1 MQLIQHK
8 IMNINI
14 VFLINTYKDEKEAK
28 KTIMYHLNK
37 FGTNKYDFNLIDCP
51 GDFHL
56 RKNIIKGHSI
66 ADVSVFV
73 VSADNENPEDD
84 HINDLLIIAYTRGIK
99 QLIFAINKMDLT
111 KEPQYS
117 EKIFLKMKKKLLN
130 LSLNIGFDTEDIQ
143 FIPYSGLT
151 VHNLMNKY
159 EDNDDEKINKMSWYK
174 GKTLLESL
182 DEIKPVHREINN
194 PFIIS
199 ILGVYRHHSILRG
212 RILSGK
218 LFKNDKIKFNT
229 EKHSI
234 ITEMA
239 SIQKYDNEVN
249 EAMAGDIISFRLKG
263 LTYREIKSC
272 NLIFNQDLSFKK
284 IKSIR
289 AKILV
294 VNKTVLLKKGF
305 TLTFFCS
312 SLNKPIDIVQI
323 EYLIDGANRILE
335 KEPEFVKF
343 GQHAIVKMEIN
354 KEKKYDYGI
363 ILEKYKK
370 NKVLG
375 SFELFNDYFIA
386 VGKIL
391 DLENE
396 VFKNNYY

>member
-1 MQLIQHK
+1 
-8 IMNINI
+8 
-14 VFLINTYKDEKEAK
+14 
-28 KTIMYHLNK
+28 
-37 FGTNKYDFNLIDCP
+37 
-51 GDFHL
+51 
-56 RKNIIKGHSI
+56 
-66 ADVSVFV
+66 
-73 VSADNENPEDD
+73 
-84 HINDLLIIAYTRGIK
+84 
-99 QLIFAINKMDLT
+99 
-111 KEPQYS
+111 
-117 EKIFLKMKKKLLN
+117 
-130 LSLNIGFDTEDIQ
+130 
-143 FIPYSGLT
+143 
-151 VHNLMNKY
+151 
-159 EDNDDEKINKMSWYK
+159 MSWYK

-199 ILGVYRHHSILRG
+199 IFGVYRHHSILRG

-218 LFKNDKIKFNT
+218 LSKNDKIKFNT

-343 GQHAIVKMEIN
+343 G
-354 KEKKYDYGI
+354 
-363 ILEKYKK
+363 
-370 NKVLG
+370 
-375 SFELFNDYFIA
+375 
-386 VGKIL
+386 
-391 DLENE
+391 
-396 VFKNNYY
+396 

>member
-199 ILGVYRHHSILRG
+199 IFGVYRHHSILRG

-218 LFKNDKIKFNT
+218 LSKNDKIKFNT

-343 GQHAIVKMEIN
+343 EQHAIVKMEIN